1 MKKAMQL
8 LKELNELQHTIWAIH
23 IHDDFSGG
31 VLDELDE
38 SVFIFTS
45 KKELKKKLQKRIN
58 KLRT

>member
-8 LKELNELQHTIWAIH
+8 LKELNELQDTIWAIR